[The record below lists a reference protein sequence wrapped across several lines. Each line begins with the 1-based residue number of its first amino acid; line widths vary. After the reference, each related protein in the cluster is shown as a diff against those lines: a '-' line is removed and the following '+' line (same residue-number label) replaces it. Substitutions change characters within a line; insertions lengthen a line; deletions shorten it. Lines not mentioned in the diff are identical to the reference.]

1 MKTTIQ
7 IGNQAPV
14 VCAHVQMIQIVLPL
28 YAPYHTKMNV
38 ISNVIVL
45 DKLGAMLRG
54 MVIAWFEVT
63 IRVSFI
69 VITD

>member
-1 MKTTIQ
+1 MKMTIQ

-14 VCAHVQMIQIVLPL
+14 VCAHVQMIQIVLPI

-38 ISNVIVL
+38 IINVIVL

-69 VITD
+69 VIAD